1 MSKIYGQ
8 LHQVQLNLVA
18 PKNEFNKFGNYNYRT
33 AEGILEAVKP
43 LLEKHSLVLTLSDDL
58 VSLNE
63 DVYIKATAKVTNL
76 EGESVEVTS
85 YAREVRELKGMQPAQ
100 ITGSASSYARKYALN
115 GLFCIDDTKDE
126 DATNRFVGEE
136 SESKYNV
143 QSKNI
148 SEAQIKRLF
157 AIAYSAN
164 VDADKVKAQV
174 KARYNKDIKDLTK
187 AEYDTVCEG
196 YESLKN

>member
-136 SESKYNV
+136 SESKYNA
-143 QSKNI
+143 QSKDI

>member
-126 DATNRFVGEE
+126 DATNRFVREE
-136 SESKYNV
+136 SESKYNA
-143 QSKNI
+143 QSKDI